1 MKRDNGDSDSV
12 AVVIRDVSLNI
23 RWRNEEFIRRLY
35 VI

>member
-1 MKRDNGDSDSV
+1 MKRDNGDSDFV
-12 AVVIRDVSLNI
+12 AVVIRDSLNI

>member
-12 AVVIRDVSLNI
+12 AVVIRDSLNI
-23 RWRNEEFIRRLY
+23 RWRNKEFIRRLY